1 MYCRHSNYSK
11 IHCAFTFCGRKGIL
25 EHYFN
30 SRLYLE
36 VLGECGAL
44 SLGNGVIL
52 GASFFFNYYYSN
64 GSNFADQKSMNRT
77 RCNGEQ
83 HFHWR
88 GRAVNSV
95 TWGKSLSLI
104 FVLCKHDAISVS

>member
-11 IHCAFTFCGRKGIL
+11 IHCAFTFCGRNGIL

-52 GASFFFNYYYSN
+52 GASFFFIIIIIPM
-64 GSNFADQKSMNRT
+64 DLILQT
-77 RCNGEQ
+77 RNQ
-83 HFHWR
+83 
-88 GRAVNSV
+88 
-95 TWGKSLSLI
+95 
-104 FVLCKHDAISVS
+104 